1 MSAAGSSPEMHKLP
15 IKACHMTDLKVTA
28 ADEKINRPATLL
40 FQVLEGTVDFLQFTM
55 RTAFNSN
62 LHRVLS

>member
-1 MSAAGSSPEMHKLP
+1 
-15 IKACHMTDLKVTA
+15 MTDLEVTA
-28 ADEKINRPATLL
+28 ADEKIDRPATPL
-40 FQVLEGTVDFLQFTM
+40 FQVLEGTVDFLQVTM